1 MLAGLMRLLVRYLL
15 LVVGIVLLNFL
26 VPRLLPGDPLSF
38 SAGEG
43 TDASIP
49 LSAAA
54 REQLR
59 SYYHL
64 DEPLRHQLVLYLN
77 DLGRGDLGW
86 SIARPAPV
94 SELILDRLP
103 WTLALLLVSLLIS
116 ASVGTTLGLVAGWAP
131 GRIRDRLLVSTA
143 AALAAMPEFLVAIGL
158 LLAFAVKLG
167 WFPLFGGQ
175 TVFAGQGSD
184 APSVA
189 RRAGDIVWHLALP
202 AAALVVTAMS
212 AFLLLARDATV
223 GVRHEPWLM
232 AARAK
237 GLREREVARRH
248 AMPNIALPLL
258 TFFGLRLGSVLGG
271 ALVIER
277 VFGVPGLGFL
287 GYEAIRARDYPIL
300 QAVFLLS
307 SLAVLSA
314 NLLVEILYLCLDWRR
329 GHTRG

>member
-1 MLAGLMRLLVRYLL
+1 MFADLVRLLVRYLL
-15 LVVGIVLLNFL
+15 LIIGVVLLNFL
-26 VPRLLPGDPLSF
+26 IPRLLPGDPLSF

-43 TDASIP
+43 TDAGVP

-54 REQLR
+54 REHLR

-64 DEPLRHQLVLYLN
+64 DEPLRRQFVHYLR

-103 WTLALLLVSLLIS
+103 WTLALLLLSLLIS
-116 ASVGTTLGLVAGWAP
+116 ASLGTTLGVVAGWAP
-131 GRIRDRLLVSTA
+131 GRVHDRLLVSMA
-143 AALAAMPEFLVAIGL
+143 SVLAAMPELLVGIGL
-158 LLAFAVKLG
+158 LLMFAVELG

-175 TVFAGQGSD
+175 TLFVDQ
-184 APSVA
+184 
-189 RRAGDIVWHLALP
+189 AGDAGGVIRRGLDLVWHLALP
-202 AAALVVTAMS
+202 AAALVFTSAS

-223 GVRHEPWLM
+223 GVRHEPWLTT
-232 AARAK
+232 ARAK
-237 GLREREVARRH
+237 GLPEREVAWRH

-258 TFFGLRLGSVLGG
+258 TFFSVRLGSVLGG
-271 ALVIER
+271 VLVIER
-277 VFGVPGLGFL
+277 VFGVPGLGLL

-307 SLAVLSA
+307 GAAVLST
-314 NLLVEILYLCLDWRR
+314 NLLLEAASLRAASRR
-329 GHTRG
+329 GHRND

>member
-1 MLAGLMRLLVRYLL
+1 MLAGLLRMLVRYLL
-15 LVVGIVLLNFL
+15 LAIGIVVLNFL
-26 VPRLLPGDPLSF
+26 IPRLLPGDPLSF

-43 TDASIP
+43 TDVAAP

-64 DEPLRHQLVLYLN
+64 DEPMSRQLVLYLG
-77 DLGRGDLGW
+77 DLAHGDLGW

-103 WTLALLLVSLLIS
+103 WTLGLLIFSLLVS
-116 ASVGTTLGLVAGWAP
+116 AAAGTALGVVAGWAP

-143 AALAAMPEFLVAIGL
+143 SLVAAMPEFLVAIGL
-158 LLAFAVKLG
+158 VLVFAVELR
-167 WFPLFGGQ
+167 WFPLFGAR
-175 TVFAGQGSD
+175 TVLANGASD
-184 APSVA
+184 AGSI
-189 RRAGDIVWHLALP
+189 AGYALDVVWHLALP
-202 AAALVVTAMS
+202 SAALVFAGTS
-212 AFLLLARDATV
+212 GFLLVARDATI
-223 GVRHEPWLM
+223 GARHEPWLT

-237 GLREREVARRH
+237 GLREREVAWRH
-248 AMPNIALPLL
+248 VLPNVALPLL

-277 VFGVPGLGFL
+277 VFGVPGLGLL

-307 SLAVLSA
+307 SMAVLTA
-314 NLLVEILYLCLDWRR
+314 NLLVEITYLRLDWQR
-329 GHTRG
+329 GRVGG